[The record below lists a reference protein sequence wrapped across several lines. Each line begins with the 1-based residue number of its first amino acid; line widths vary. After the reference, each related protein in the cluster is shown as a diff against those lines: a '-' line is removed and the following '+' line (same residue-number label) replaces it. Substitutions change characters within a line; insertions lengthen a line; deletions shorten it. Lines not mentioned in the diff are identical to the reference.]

1 MRGAFLSTWLF
12 HGGQCPLSKIGVC
25 ACKIIC
31 RAALSALM
39 RCHLP
44 SLIAPPPM
52 LITYNCPR
60 AGWLLVFPDGDVLVK
75 RFHMIL
81 VTFPSNMK
89 WVFLSHH
96 VTRIYVEYTKN
107 KSNAFDDFQFCNV
120 NLKFDFHIWLMSFAS
135 IPGHWPSKLLLHSMS
150 RLTTRNLI
158 LIFWGTLNLAFWH
171 FCTLCKTLKG
181 RVFTKT
187 GERHFSKWHFG
198 DHSSSWT
205 HAPNPKNVKSD
216 NTAEIYIGRASYL
229 SCKLG
234 GFDFLV
240 GLIRDRCSR
249 NVQDKKCTS
258 V

>member
-1 MRGAFLSTWLF
+1 M
-12 HGGQCPLSKIGVC
+12 
-25 ACKIIC
+25 
-31 RAALSALM
+31 
-39 RCHLP
+39 
-44 SLIAPPPM
+44 
-52 LITYNCPR
+52 YNIQ
-60 AGWLLVFPDGDVLVK
+60 K
-75 RFHMIL
+75 
-81 VTFPSNMK
+81 T
-89 WVFLSHH
+89 
-96 VTRIYVEYTKN
+96 
-107 KSNAFDDFQFCNV
+107 KSNAFCDFQFCNA

-216 NTAEIYIGRASYL
+216 NTAEILLVAQAIYL
-229 SCKLG
+229 ANWGGLTFLLALLGTGALGMYKTRNERHSKPDIWKAPLWYSCWFQISNWYYQSFTIYPNYCK
-234 GFDFLV
+234 
-240 GLIRDRCSR
+240 
-249 NVQDKKCTS
+249 NVEK
-258 V
+258 